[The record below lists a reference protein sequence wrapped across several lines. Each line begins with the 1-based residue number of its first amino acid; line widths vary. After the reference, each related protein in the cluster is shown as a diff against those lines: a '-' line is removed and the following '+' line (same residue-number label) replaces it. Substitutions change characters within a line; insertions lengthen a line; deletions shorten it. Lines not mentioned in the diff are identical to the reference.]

1 MSGVV
6 EGALIT
12 EPLDRPEPG
21 VYIAAATDPAY
32 GWLKALIIEGR
43 AGSLGERYEVDGTKL
58 IAVEIPG
65 QALSPN
71 QRAVRY
77 RIGKA
82 FFSAALDDYRDWK
95 EKWWRE
101 AIQNAVDAGATQ
113 IDCRVEQVPEGIAV
127 SCSDNGRGMDA
138 DTIENKFLVGGET
151 TKTGA
156 GGEAGGFGKAKE
168 LLILPWIAWSIHS
181 RSARFYG
188 SGDEGV
194 MEDMPY
200 RDGAELRVVMPA
212 DKSTSAD
219 AAIEFIGKC
228 TLPGVRFTV
237 NGQEYAANLDPGQ
250 EIRDF
255 HGKAVLFH
263 NTKSAKRWNVLVRTK
278 GLYMFSFAWLPAG
291 LEGQLT
297 LELVGRSKDLLT
309 ANRDGFRDEQLGRDV
324 DQFVRQVST
333 DINSA
338 LEKKKNH
345 FELRFEGSGKFQGAP
360 QKEIEATML
369 SHLEEI
375 VPQRQL
381 GGRIGSLSSEQIMVL
396 TSILQD
402 MGGGESVEEEEKQ
415 GGALNLRTTPDIASA
430 LLDGVPMEGTDAVE
444 AAIRQLS
451 WEPDFFMSNKVDGF
465 QPPKMFYPETMTATL
480 RKLAKLWAE
489 LCRFV
494 LIQLGSKEQFG
505 VGWIFAERIGA
516 AYQALPDNDEHW
528 LLFNPFKRPR
538 SFEYSE
544 KPSKD
549 DLYNPSDDDDL
560 AWLYASAIHECTHM
574 ADGFDEHDEAFA
586 AAFTRNVAKIAGK
599 ERQIRAIRKAVLARG
614 PKKEGGPKPRK
625 RKEKLLPLADA
636 TMERTR
642 AARAKNSGA
651 SYAVFYQENDW
662 IDGSFD
668 TLEEATR
675 YANQYG
681 TAEVRDT
688 KGVPVY
694 RTEVFSLPLA
704 SGTAVGLRELDDEW
718 LRTRRQEYARDYKS
732 HGTNYVAF
740 KNDTTQVW
748 DYATDL
754 DRLIRIME
762 SETGRDDYAE
772 IREVATGA
780 PVWRSANF
788 GQSLLAANRA
798 SERLGVSVS
807 DVDADELLIG
817 TAHELEHTDDPE
829 EAERIALD
837 HLAEDPQ
844 YYSRLAACGIDGES
858 EGPHSW
864 KPNGPNRWG
873 VDVRAI
879 NKWLRD
885 NVPFYARVA
894 RHRGIDVDIG
904 ADAGKDLGPFA
915 RGLEAA
921 FPGVR
926 VDQPGHRNYLRMR
939 YPIPEWEPNA
949 KSARQLEAE
958 RAYAE
963 GVRST
968 AQDKIRRHRTRI
980 AELEAEKRTD
990 LSRVRGFERTARA
1003 RTVLEPTTSVRGDR
1017 CYIASADHQSAAR
1030 QGVDAFYEARRQEIA
1045 APRDAEEARLRED
1058 IDRTRDITAIQTG
1071 RARKAAGALRSM
1083 KRREALQESDD
1094 AVERDIDPSL
1104 VPVWRRVKRQFVD
1117 TPRMSRS
1124 EAFLHWVEEHPEEVA
1139 VLQEQVA
1146 MPTEESLE
1154 REQWSEEAR
1163 AAVRSDDDD
1172 ELPFN

>member
-58 IAVEIPG
+58 IAVQIPG
-65 QALSPN
+65 EVLSPN

-82 FFSAALDDYRDWK
+82 FFSAALDDYRDWR

-113 IDCRVEQVPEGIAV
+113 IDCRVEQVPEGMAV

-194 MEDMPY
+194 MEEMPY

-212 DKSTSAD
+212 DKYTSSD

-237 NGQEYAANLDPGQ
+237 NGQEYAANLEPGE

-278 GLYMFSFAWLPAG
+278 GLYMFSFAWLPSG
-291 LEGQLT
+291 LEGQLV

-309 ANRDGFRDEQLGRDV
+309 SNRDGFRDEELGRDV

-338 LEKKKNH
+338 LEKQKNH
-345 FELRFEGSGKFQGAP
+345 FDQRFEGSGKFQGAP
-360 QKEIEATML
+360 QQKIEATML
-369 SHLEEI
+369 AHLEEI
-375 VPQRQL
+375 VPQRQV
-381 GGRIGSLSSEQIMVL
+381 GGRIGTLSNEQIMVL
-396 TSILQD
+396 TSILKD
-402 MGGGESVEEEEKQ
+402 MGGGEAVEEEEKK
-415 GGALNLRTTPDIASA
+415 GGTLNLRTTPDIASA
-430 LLDGVPMEGTDAVE
+430 LLDGIPMGGTDAVE
-444 AAIRQLS
+444 AAIKQLS

-480 RKLAKLWAE
+480 RKLAKMWAE

-516 AYQALPDNDEHW
+516 AYQALPDKDEHW

-538 SFEYSE
+538 SFGYAE
-544 KPSKD
+544 KPGKD
-549 DLYNPSDDDDL
+549 DLYNPSEDDDL

-586 AAFTRNVAKIAGK
+586 AAFTRNVARIAGK

-614 PKKEGGPKPRK
+614 PKREG
-625 RKEKLLPLADA
+625 
-636 TMERTR
+636 
-642 AARAKNSGA
+642 AARRAHGRRHTTELA
-651 SYAVFYQENDW
+651 E
-662 IDGSFD
+662 IDDG
-668 TLEEATR
+668 
-675 YANQYG
+675 
-681 TAEVRDT
+681 
-688 KGVPVY
+688 
-694 RTEVFSLPLA
+694 
-704 SGTAVGLRELDDEW
+704 W
-718 LRTRRQEYARDYKS
+718 LRDRRQQYARDYKS
-732 HGTNYVAF
+732 MGADYVAF
-740 KNDTTQVW
+740 KNDSTQVW
-748 DYATDL
+748 DYGRDL
-754 DRLIRIME
+754 AAMIRVME
-762 SETGRDDYAE
+762 SETGQVDYAE
-772 IREVATGA
+772 IRAVATGA

-788 GQSLLAANRA
+788 GQSLLVANQEP
-798 SERLGVSVS
+798 SS
-807 DVDADELLIG
+807 DYLVPNYE
-817 TAHELEHTDDPE
+817 HEE
-829 EAERIALD
+829 ED
-837 HLAEDPQ
+837 
-844 YYSRLAACGIDGES
+844 

-864 KPNGPNRWG
+864 KPNAPNRWG

-879 NKWLRD
+879 NKWLKD
-885 NVPFYARVA
+885 NVPFWARVTH
-894 RHRGIDVDIG
+894 HRGIDVDIG

-921 FPGVR
+921 FPGVH

-980 AELEAEKRTD
+980 AELEAEKRTE

-1003 RTVLEPTTSVRGDR
+1003 RTVLEPTTSVRGGR
-1017 CYIASADHQSAAR
+1017 CYIASPDRQRELR
-1030 QGVDAFYEARRQEIA
+1030 QGVDAFYEESRHDIV

-1071 RARKAAGALRSM
+1071 RGRKAVGALRSL
-1083 KRREALQESDD
+1083 KRREAQQESDD

-1104 VPVWRRVKRQFVD
+1104 VSVWRRVKRQFTD

-1139 VLQEQVA
+1139 VLQEQVS

-1172 ELPFN
+1172 EGLPFN

>member
-58 IAVEIPG
+58 IAAEIPG
-65 QALSPN
+65 AALSPN

-82 FFSAALDDYRDWK
+82 FFSAALDDYRDWR

-113 IDCRVEQVPEGIAV
+113 VDCRVEQVPEGIAV

-194 MEDMPY
+194 MEEMPY

-212 DKSTSAD
+212 DKSTSAE

-237 NGQEYAANLDPGQ
+237 NGQEYAANLDPGE
-250 EIRDF
+250 EIRAF
-255 HGKAVLFH
+255 HGKAALFH

-278 GLYMFSFAWLPAG
+278 GLYMFSFAWLPSG
-291 LEGQLT
+291 LEGQLV
-297 LELVGRSKDLLT
+297 LELIGRSKDLLT
-309 ANRDGFRDEQLGRDV
+309 ANRDGFRDEELGRDV

-338 LEKKKNH
+338 LEKQKNH
-345 FELRFEGSGKFQGAP
+345 FNQRFEGSGKFQGAP
-360 QKEIEATML
+360 QQKIEATML

-375 VPQRQL
+375 VPQRQV
-381 GGRIGSLSSEQIMVL
+381 GGRIGTLSNEQIMVL
-396 TSILQD
+396 TSILKD
-402 MGGGESVEEEEKQ
+402 MGGGEAVEEEEKQ

-444 AAIRQLS
+444 AAIKQLS

-516 AYQALPDNDEHW
+516 AYQALPDKDEHW

-544 KPSKD
+544 KPGKD

-614 PKKEGGPKPRK
+614 PKKEGASR
-625 RKEKLLPLADA
+625 R
-636 TMERTR
+636 
-642 AARAKNSGA
+642 SGA
-651 SYAVFYQENDW
+651 KRPASSAPPEL
-662 IDGSFD
+662 SD
-668 TLEEATR
+668 T
-675 YANQYG
+675 
-681 TAEVRDT
+681 
-688 KGVPVY
+688 
-694 RTEVFSLPLA
+694 
-704 SGTAVGLRELDDEW
+704 W
-718 LRTRRQEYARDYKS
+718 LRDRRQQYARDYKS
-732 HGTNYVAF
+732 MGASYVGF
-740 KNDTTQVW
+740 KNDSTQVW
-748 DYATDL
+748 DHSTDIQK
-754 DRLIRIME
+754 LIRTME
-762 SETGRDDYAE
+762 GDTEGYLTDDRSQSAYAE
-772 IREVATGA
+772 IRATDTGD

-788 GQSLLAANRA
+788 GQALLMPNRV
-798 SERLGVSVS
+798 SDRLGVSAS
-807 DVDADELLIG
+807 DVDPDELLIG
-817 TAHELEHTDDPE
+817 TEHELEHTDDPE

-837 HLAEDPQ
+837 HLAEEPH

-879 NKWLRD
+879 NKWLKD
-885 NVPFYARVA
+885 NVPFWARVS
-894 RHRGIDVDIG
+894 RRRGIDVDIG
-904 ADAGKDLGPFA
+904 AETGKDLGPFA
-915 RGLEAA
+915 HGLEAA

-949 KSARQLEAE
+949 RSARQLEAE

-968 AQDKIRRHRTRI
+968 AKDKVRRHRARI
-980 AELEAEKRTD
+980 DEIETEKRAG
-990 LSRVRGFERTARA
+990 LSRLRSFERTARA
-1003 RTVLEPTTSVRGDR
+1003 RTVLEPSTSVRGDR
-1017 CYIASADHQSAAR
+1017 CYLATADRQQSMR
-1030 QGVDAFYEARRQEIA
+1030 QGVDAFYDDVRRSITE
-1045 APRDAEEARLRED
+1045 PFDAEEARLRED

-1071 RARKAAGALRSM
+1071 RGRKAAGALRSL
-1083 KRREALQESDD
+1083 KRREAQQESDD

-1104 VPVWRRVKRQFVD
+1104 VTVWRRVKRQFTD

-1139 VLQEQVA
+1139 VLQEQVS

-1163 AAVRSDDDD
+1163 AAVQSDDD

>member
-1 MSGVV
+1 MSGLV
-6 EGALIT
+6 EGALIE
-12 EPLDRPEPG
+12 EPLDRLEPG
-21 VYIAAATDPAY
+21 IYIAAATAPAY
-32 GWLKALIIEGR
+32 GWLKALIVEGR
-43 AGSLGERYEVDGTKL
+43 AGFIGERYEVDGTKL

-65 QALSPN
+65 ESLAPN
-71 QRAVRY
+71 ARAVRY

-113 IDCRVEQVPEGIAV
+113 VDCRVEQVPEGIAV

-151 TKTGA
+151 TKTGST
-156 GGEAGGFGKAKE
+156 GEAGGFGKAKE

-188 SGDEGV
+188 AGDEGL
-194 MEDMPY
+194 MEEMPY
-200 RDGAELRVVMPA
+200 RDGAGLRVVMPA
-212 DKSTSAD
+212 DNCTSAD

-237 NGQEYAANLDPGQ
+237 NGQEYAANLDPGE
-250 EIRDF
+250 EIREF
-255 HGKAVLFH
+255 HGKAALFH
-263 NTKSAKRWNVLVRTK
+263 NTKSTKRWNVLVRTK
-278 GLYMFSFAWLPAG
+278 GLYMFGFAWLPSG

-338 LEKKKNH
+338 LEKQKNH
-345 FELRFEGSGKFQGAP
+345 FNERFEGTGKFQGEP
-360 QKEIEATML
+360 QQKIEATML

-375 VPQRQL
+375 VPRRQV
-381 GGRIGSLSSEQIMVL
+381 GGRIGTLSNEQIMVL
-396 TSILQD
+396 TAILKD
-402 MGGGESVEEEEKQ
+402 MGGGEAVEEEEKQ
-415 GGALNLRTTPDIASA
+415 GVALNLRTTPDIASA

-444 AAIRQLS
+444 AAIKQLS

-465 QPPKMFYPETMTATL
+465 RPPKMFYPETMSATL

-516 AYQALPDNDEHW
+516 AYQELPDEDEHW

-538 SFEYSE
+538 SFEYTE
-544 KPSKD
+544 KPGKD

-614 PKKEGGPKPRK
+614 PKREGGRRQRPPRK
-625 RKEKLLPLADA
+625 
-636 TMERTR
+636 
-642 AARAKNSGA
+642 
-651 SYAVFYQENDW
+651 
-662 IDGSFD
+662 
-668 TLEEATR
+668 
-675 YANQYG
+675 
-681 TAEVRDT
+681 TAE
-688 KGVPVY
+688 
-694 RTEVFSLPLA
+694 LA
-704 SGTAVGLRELDDEW
+704 EIADVW
-718 LRTRRQEYARDYKS
+718 LRDRRQEDARYYRSMGAD
-732 HGTNYVAF
+732 YVAF
-740 KNDTTQVW
+740 KNDSTQIW
-748 DYATDL
+748 DHGRDL
-754 DRLIRIME
+754 GAMIRLME

-772 IREVATGA
+772 IRAVETGA

-798 SERLGVSVS
+798 SEGASAA
-807 DVDADELLIG
+807 DMDPDELWIG
-817 TAHELEHTDDPE
+817 TAHELEHTDDPD
-829 EAERIALD
+829 EAERIAMD
-837 HLAEDPQ
+837 HLAEDAN
-844 YYSRLAACGIDGES
+844 YYSRLAACGIDGE
-858 EGPHSW
+858 GPHSW
-864 KPNGPNRWG
+864 KPNAPNRWG
-873 VDVRAI
+873 VDVRPV
-879 NKWLRD
+879 NKWLKD
-885 NVPFYARVA
+885 NVPFWARVA

-904 ADAGKDLGPFA
+904 AETGNDLGPFA
-915 RGLEAA
+915 HALEAA

-939 YPIPEWEPNA
+939 YPIREWEPNA

-968 AQDKIRRHRTRI
+968 AHDKIRRHRARI
-980 AELEAEKRTD
+980 AELEAEKRTE

-1003 RTVLEPTTSVRGDR
+1003 RTVLEPARSVRGDR
-1017 CYIASADHQSAAR
+1017 CYIASADRQLELR
-1030 QGVDAFYEARRQEIA
+1030 QGVDAFYEESRHDIE

-1058 IDRTRDITAIQTG
+1058 IDRTRDITSIQTG
-1071 RARKAAGALRSM
+1071 RARKAAGALRGV
-1083 KRREALQESDD
+1083 KRREAQQESDD

-1104 VPVWRRVKRQFVD
+1104 VPVWRRVKRQFTD

-1124 EAFLHWVEEHPEEVA
+1124 EAFLHWVEEHPEEVS
-1139 VLQEQVA
+1139 VLQEQVS